1 MLIIIIHLY
10 LILSYGTYPK
20 LSCRKKNACT
30 GYCLWR
36 VAYKNV
42 CPKTII
48 HEIPAIAKEEDTT
61 KNLER

>member
-1 MLIIIIHLY
+1 MLIIFNLY
-10 LILSYGTYPK
+10 LIINSDTYPK
-20 LSCRKKNACT
+20 LPCREENACT

-48 HEIPAIAKEEDTT
+48 HEIPTIAKEEDPI
-61 KNLER
+61 KNLEC

>member
-1 MLIIIIHLY
+1 MLIIFNLY
-10 LILSYGTYPK
+10 LIINSDTYPK
-20 LSCRKKNACT
+20 LPCREENACT

-48 HEIPAIAKEEDTT
+48 HEIPAMAKEEDPI
-61 KNLER
+61 KNLECR